1 MLTPAYLGLHQA
13 RIAQT
18 RILEAGK
25 KLFEEGKLKI
35 EVSKTFPLDQ
45 AAAAHS
51 LIEEGHTTGK
61 IVLSID

>member
-18 RILEAGK
+18 RVLEAGK
-25 KLFEEGKLKI
+25 NLIEAGKLKI

-45 AAAAHS
+45 VAEAHR
-51 LIEEGHTTGK
+51 LIEEGHTAGK
-61 IVLSID
+61 VVLNIE